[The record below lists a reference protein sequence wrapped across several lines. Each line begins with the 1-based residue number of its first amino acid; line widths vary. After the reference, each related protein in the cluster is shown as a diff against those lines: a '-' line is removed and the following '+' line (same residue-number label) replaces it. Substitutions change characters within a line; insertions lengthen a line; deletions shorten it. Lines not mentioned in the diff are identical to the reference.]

1 MIKITAKKE
10 TLKGV
15 IKGDSDTVALELVH
29 ISVKLVKHLISIDKA
44 VGYAAGATIIE
55 VLQKIVPEKPK
66 KDESQE
72 DQEEQAEAGG
82 KE

>member
-1 MIKITAKKE
+1 MIKLTAKKGTIKA
-10 TLKGV
+10 TLKG
-15 IKGDSDTVALELVH
+15 DSETVGLEIAKNAITLVE
-29 ISVKLVKHLISIDKA
+29 HLIDINKGA
-44 VGYAAGATIIE
+44 GYAAGATIIE

-72 DQEEQAEAGG
+72 AQEEKVEEGG

>member
-10 TLKGV
+10 TLKCV

-29 ISVKLVKHLISIDKA
+29 ITVKLVEHLIGINKA
-44 VGYAAGATIIE
+44 AGYAAAATIIE

-72 DQEEQAEAGG
+72 AQEEQAEAGG
-82 KE
+82 EE

>member
-10 TLKGV
+10 MLNGV
-15 IKGDSDTVALELVH
+15 IKGDPITVASELAH
-29 ISVKLVKHLISIDKA
+29 ISVKLVEHLIGIDKA
-44 VGYAAGATIIE
+44 AGYAAAATIIE

-72 DQEEQAEAGG
+72 AQEEQAEAGG
-82 KE
+82 EE